1 MLQQKHHPHEVA
13 KFHIEQKLKE
23 KFRAINCSNV
33 ADDQKKKKNAVGQD
47 MFWRNKGSW
56 MGGRLPQVT
65 TYSELTK
72 DKILSDGDLELPL
85 ETKENRDI
93 GMIELALG
101 VTFNILPVQG
111 LVTHQISERSS
122 K

>member
-1 MLQQKHHPHEVA
+1 
-13 KFHIEQKLKE
+13 
-23 KFRAINCSNV
+23 
-33 ADDQKKKKNAVGQD
+33 